1 MLNRWLRTT
10 TRVIS
15 FITAGLIIS
24 ACGGGG
30 GSGGGGFLGNE
41 GADQLDAVIAMTATN
56 AAGDT
61 DNQLSRSNPLT
72 IEVTLQRANGDPIA
86 SAVVELGAT
95 VGTVSP
101 DNSSAL
107 TDANGVA
114 VFEVTYDGTEG
125 AGTLTATYTE
135 AAQSVDVSLSIQA
148 LAGAPAY
155 LLDLATTDPSGN
167 ATQRFSSADPLTV
180 TITLYSVE
188 GVIKTPVANEIIALE
203 SSIGTVDPSNGSAL
217 TDDSGRA
224 TFLIQAQADP
234 GAGTITAT
242 YSPPIDAAGT
252 ADEIFSRSQNVEA
265 ETATPIVGS
274 FNLDLELLNGGGNLT
289 TELNAEAPVTARV
302 TLTTTSDT
310 AAVESRIINLSSDI
324 ATVDP
329 ANGSTLTN
337 SAGVAEF
344 TLTAAGTLGAGTVIA
359 SFANEDV
366 SLIETAVLEAVSAES
381 TTGLTLV
388 ILDSDGDAKNILK
401 KDSPLTVRVSIV
413 DLEGAIKDV
422 DDEIINLAS
431 SLGTVA
437 PANGSSLTENG
448 VAEFTLE
455 FNGTVGAGTVTAT
468 YATAQGDLQLTENL
482 EAQTDGNSL
491 YVLSMSRSAGSLTPS
506 NPITVTVNLR
516 SGSASGP
523 TVAGELISLT
533 SQISNLFPSN
543 GSVVTDASG
552 NATFTLQYN
561 GVNGAGTITASYTS
575 QEGNSFSNSLN
586 VTASEGTPQ
595 YTVDIQQASGTQ
607 FDEAGVAITAK
618 VTGSSGTV
626 GNLVVA
632 LASTVGV
639 IEPNNGLDLTNGSGI
654 AAFTLLGDGTTGA
667 GTVTASLTDSDG
679 NTYTDSIS
687 VYMFSS
693 GPIVAPP
700 SKMVFVSAS
709 PETVALKGSGGGT
722 GLSEQALVTFKVTDS
737 TGAAVPGQ
745 TVSFTLSTDLGGVAL
760 DAASATT
767 DAAGNAVAVV
777 NSGALPTPVRVTA
790 TLGDLIVLS
799 DTLNVSSGLPVASR
813 FSIYVAAQTSPCT
826 STPTN
831 PGDCTTLQISGFD
844 RFGNPVVDGTVVN
857 VVTNCGGVGQDGA
870 TSTGSC
876 VFGTDSFGRC
886 DVTWVAPEGWITS
899 TTGSPTP
906 DPSPTPDTSGKCGT
920 GVPSRVLAYT
930 LGEEDFSDSDGDA
943 YFSQGNTNTEEAEP
957 YLDKNGD
964 RDFDSGEFFV
974 DWNKNGQYDQPNTS
988 VTPLPSGQ
996 APANALYNGTACV
1009 EGKGATPPA
1018 ISTPPAETDD
1028 CTSQLIY
1035 VWDDVLVD
1043 P

>member
-72 IEVTLQRANGDPIA
+72 IQVSLQRANGDPIA
-86 SAVVELGAT
+86 NAVVELGAT

-167 ATQRFSSADPLTV
+167 VTQRFSSADPLTV

-217 TDDSGRA
+217 TDDSGQA
-224 TFLIQAQADP
+224 TFLIQAQSDL
-234 GAGTITAT
+234 GAGMITAT

-252 ADEIFSRSQNVEA
+252 AGEIFSRSQNVEA

-359 SFANEDV
+359 SFANEDI

-381 TTGLTLV
+381 TIGLTLAV
-388 ILDSDGDAKNILK
+388 LDSDGDAKNILK

-431 SLGTVA
+431 NLGTVA

-455 FNGTVGAGTVTAT
+455 FNGTVGA
-468 YATAQGDLQLTENL
+468 
-482 EAQTDGNSL
+482 
-491 YVLSMSRSAGSLTPS
+491 
-506 NPITVTVNLR
+506 
-516 SGSASGP
+516 
-523 TVAGELISLT
+523 
-533 SQISNLFPSN
+533 
-543 GSVVTDASG
+543 
-552 NATFTLQYN
+552 
-561 GVNGAGTITASYTS
+561 
-575 QEGNSFSNSLN
+575 
-586 VTASEGTPQ
+586 
-595 YTVDIQQASGTQ
+595 
-607 FDEAGVAITAK
+607 
-618 VTGSSGTV
+618 
-626 GNLVVA
+626 
-632 LASTVGV
+632 
-639 IEPNNGLDLTNGSGI
+639 
-654 AAFTLLGDGTTGA
+654 
-667 GTVTASLTDSDG
+667 
-679 NTYTDSIS
+679 
-687 VYMFSS
+687 
-693 GPIVAPP
+693 
-700 SKMVFVSAS
+700 
-709 PETVALKGSGGGT
+709 
-722 GLSEQALVTFKVTDS
+722 
-737 TGAAVPGQ
+737 
-745 TVSFTLSTDLGGVAL
+745 
-760 DAASATT
+760 
-767 DAAGNAVAVV
+767 
-777 NSGALPTPVRVTA
+777 
-790 TLGDLIVLS
+790 
-799 DTLNVSSGLPVASR
+799 
-813 FSIYVAAQTSPCT
+813 
-826 STPTN
+826 
-831 PGDCTTLQISGFD
+831 
-844 RFGNPVVDGTVVN
+844 
-857 VVTNCGGVGQDGA
+857 
-870 TSTGSC
+870 
-876 VFGTDSFGRC
+876 
-886 DVTWVAPEGWITS
+886 
-899 TTGSPTP
+899 
-906 DPSPTPDTSGKCGT
+906 
-920 GVPSRVLAYT
+920 
-930 LGEEDFSDSDGDA
+930 
-943 YFSQGNTNTEEAEP
+943 
-957 YLDKNGD
+957 
-964 RDFDSGEFFV
+964 
-974 DWNKNGQYDQPNTS
+974 
-988 VTPLPSGQ
+988 
-996 APANALYNGTACV
+996 
-1009 EGKGATPPA
+1009 
-1018 ISTPPAETDD
+1018 
-1028 CTSQLIY
+1028 
-1035 VWDDVLVD
+1035 
-1043 P
+1043 